1 VPRFVSRKIRGA
13 RRFSILPGADVGVM
27 DGVERTV
34 HRAAQLQLKE
44 LVVLIPTAQ
53 ASATQCH

>member
-1 VPRFVSRKIRGA
+1 MPRFVSRKIRGA

-34 HRAAQLQLKE
+34 HRAAQLQL
-44 LVVLIPTAQ
+44 
-53 ASATQCH
+53 